1 MYSVP
6 APSSQSSL
14 GSMISLREIC
24 TGFQRISTE
33 TSPTHAPT
41 PEKPDQ
47 KIKAYLPHDD
57 SGMWQS
63 KSPLKPLG
71 LPDPGVL
78 RLLFRGLSWHRQAM
92 MFRAAS
98 LPPLP
103 NAGLCSGDSAACCH

>member
-1 MYSVP
+1 MVFR
-6 APSSQSSL
+6 
-14 GSMISLREIC
+14 GSALKHPP
-24 TGFQRISTE
+24 
-33 TSPTHAPT
+33 PTPPP

-47 KIKAYLPHDD
+47 KIKAYLPRDD

-78 RLLFRGLSWHRQAM
+78 RLLFQGLSWHRQAM